1 MATEINRAPVLT
13 GKAAQEFR
21 QKVDTFSA
29 KESKAEIIEGLR
41 RYREYMSKQRH
52 FQQYV

>member
-13 GKAAQEFR
+13 GKAAQDFR
-21 QKVDTFSA
+21 QKVNNFSA
-29 KESKAEIIEGLR
+29 KENKAEIIKGLR
-41 RYREYMSKQRH
+41 RYREFMSKQRH

>member
-21 QKVDTFSA
+21 QKIDNFSA

-41 RYREYMSKQRH
+41 KYRDFMSKQGH
-52 FQQYV
+52 FQKHV